1 MATIESAATVG
12 IPSSI
17 GSPGSPRQGITVHY
31 VGASQVPHGTHAQC
45 RSQVRGWHSYHLS
58 LGWAGLGYHY
68 VVCPHG
74 IVLTGRGLNRV
85 GAHAPG
91 VNGTRLGVLFMVGG
105 SQQPPANM
113 LRAFRELRT
122 WLATRGVNANSITG
136 HQAHIATSC
145 PGTPLMSRVRSGDWG
160 NSDTSNP
167 TPEGENPL
175 LGLKEGDGL
184 LPGPASEGVKAVQR
198 LIVAAGFGSILDP
211 DGVDGRWGPATSEG
225 LLQARRYVGSGVT
238 SITSMTGESYA
249 QLIRACA
256 RREAE
261 RAANRIEVPECTCT
275 GEGSGLPATATISG
289 TVHLKP

>member
-1 MATIESAATVG
+1 MATIESAAKVG

-17 GSPGSPRQGITVHY
+17 GSAGSPRQGITVHY
-31 VGASQVPHGTHAQC
+31 VGGSQVSHGSHSQC

-74 IVLTGRGLNRV
+74 TVMTGRGLHRV
-85 GAHAPG
+85 GSHAPG
-91 VNGTRLGVLFMVGG
+91 VNATRIGVLFMVGG

-122 WLATRGVNANSITG
+122 WLKARGVNSSSITG
-136 HQAHIATSC
+136 HQAHISTSC

-160 NSDTSNP
+160 TGGT

-175 LGLKEGDGL
+175 LGLREGDGI
-184 LPGPASEGVKAVQR
+184 PNPSEGVKAVQR
-198 LIVAAGFGSILDP
+198 LIVAAGFGDLLGST
-211 DGVDGRWGPATSEG
+211 GVDGQWGPATSAG
-225 LLQARRYVGSGVT
+225 LLAARQYVGSGLT
-238 SITSMTGESYA
+238 SIQTMTGESYA

-261 RAANRIEVPECTCT
+261 RAASRVDVPACECSGGGDGHLPTTETITIT
-275 GEGSGLPATATISG
+275 GT
-289 TVHLKP
+289 LKRG

>member
-12 IPSSI
+12 IPTTI

-31 VGASQVPHGTHAQC
+31 VGASQVPHGAHTQC
-45 RSQVRGWHSYHLS
+45 RSQVRGWHSYHLG

-74 IVLTGRGLNRV
+74 IVLTGRGLNRI
-85 GAHAPG
+85 GSHSPG
-91 VNGTRLGVLFMVGG
+91 VNATRIGVLFMVGG
-105 SQQPPANM
+105 NQQPPANM
-113 LRAFRELRT
+113 LRAFLELRT
-122 WLATRGVNANSITG
+122 WLAARGVNSSSITG

-160 NSDTSNP
+160 TGGTSNP
-167 TPEGENPL
+167 SPEGDFPL
-175 LGLKEGDGL
+175 LGLKEGDGI
-184 LPGPASEGVKAVQR
+184 PTPSEGVKAVQR
-198 LIVAAGFGSILDP
+198 LIVAAGFGSELEP
-211 DGVDGRWGPATSEG
+211 FGVDGQWGAGTSAG
-225 LLQARRYVGSGVT
+225 LLAARRYVGSNLT
-238 SITSMTGESYA
+238 SVKSMTGESYA

-261 RAANRIEVPECTCT
+261 RAANRIEVPECTCF
-275 GEGSGLPATATISG
+275 GDGGGLPATATISG